1 MILITG
7 DTINSRI
14 IIYLNFTKQSL
25 DYLSHVFFF
34 IILIVK
40 KRKKVIN
47 DKGTNKKIMKIVRVY
62 FSFLSPSHLID
73 VPLIENRQI

>member
-1 MILITG
+1 MI
-7 DTINSRI
+7 NFRI
-14 IIYLNFTKQSL
+14 IIYLSFTKQSL
-25 DYLSHVFFF
+25 DSDYLSYIFFF